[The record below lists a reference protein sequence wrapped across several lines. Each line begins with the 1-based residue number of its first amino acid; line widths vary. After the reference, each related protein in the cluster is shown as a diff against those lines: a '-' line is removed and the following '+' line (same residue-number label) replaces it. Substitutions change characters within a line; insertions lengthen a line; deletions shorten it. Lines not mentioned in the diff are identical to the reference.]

1 VGKEA
6 SIDALVSDAWEL
18 MPETE
23 AEAKEEAGG
32 PEAIPVEPVELARRG
47 TKSKELAGDPLTV
60 MTKP

>member
-18 MPETE
+18 MLETE

-32 PEAIPVEPVELARRG
+32 PEAIPVEPVELASC